1 MKIYKRKKLKGLSLD
16 QSLEMIMDVVKNN
29 ITHQDYD
36 RTITLRDDYTTFIT
50 GEGLNEKLLQ
60 FVPREDDIMFEQRCR
75 FTKSI
80 IPSVCAKLMKPSYK
94 LTRVEPVI
102 EKIDWE
108 GDAKDIEDKKLEL
121 QYNLDNYNGSRNLK
135 DYLNDKFITSNWTDP
150 NSWELTTYDAFDNK
164 TEKAAPYPIHIPCD
178 EAYNFKM
185 VNNETQW
192 LITRWDMKYMVSDL
206 SDPNAKKIIEKDGYE
221 YRLWTFDFVIKYVQV
236 DPLPFESE
244 PEGTYFE
251 TDAGKFAK
259 MDKERVFMVVEVEH
273 KAGFFP
279 GYRNGVK
286 QDLETD
292 GRIMVNMFH
301 EALLLFEKILKVGSE
316 MDISMTLH
324 AFLQKLAYQ
333 PPCPGIK
340 LANNRWN
347 RCTAGELAS
356 GGKCTNCNGT
366 GFIVHKS
373 SQDAIYLPMPRAKED
388 MLNIKEMVTYV
399 DIPINILEFDDK
411 YIDKVAE
418 AIVEVIYVGQ
428 VFQRNTTASTATEER
443 IKYESVYDTLTPLG
457 NGLCRAYKISVR
469 AVAVYIDLGTGLIVE
484 YKLPKDYQFRTL
496 NDLLTDLKL
505 ANDSG
510 APAFMKQEI
519 NNQIAKSVYMD
530 KPDELKRMMV
540 KQRFAPFEGM
550 GVDEIQYN
558 ITNKLCPVEAEVLYA
573 NSKAIFEKLESDA
586 KANKLWFYDIEE
598 SEQRK
603 LLDAVVASFVKII
616 EDRQV
621 VAMPADFNFNQPNP
635 PAGA

>member
-1 MKIYKRKKLKGLSLD
+1 MKIFKRKKVKGLTTQ
-16 QSLEMIMDVVKNN
+16 QSLQTIMDVVKSN
-29 ITHQDYD
+29 TPHQDYE
-36 RTITLRDDYTTFIT
+36 RTKLLRDDYTTFIT
-50 GEGLNEKLLQ
+50 GEGLNERLQQ
-60 FVPREDDIMFEQRCR
+60 FVPREDEVMFEQRSR

-80 IPSVCAKLMKPSYK
+80 IPAVCAKLMKPSYK

-108 GDAKDIEDKKLEL
+108 GDAKDLDDKKLEL
-121 QYNLDNYNGSRNLK
+121 QYNLDNYNGSRGLK

-150 NSWELTTYDAFDNK
+150 NSWELTTYDAFDNSI
-164 TEKAAPYPIHIPCD
+164 EKAAPYPIHIPCD

-185 VNNETQW
+185 INNETQW
-192 LITRWDMKYMVSDL
+192 LITRWVMKYMVSDL
-206 SDPNAKKIIEKDGYE
+206 SDPNAKKEKDGYE
-221 YRLWTFDFVIKYVQV
+221 YRLWTFDNVIKYIQV
-236 DPLPFESE
+236 DPLPYESQ

-259 MDKERVFMVVEVEH
+259 MDKERVFMVIEVEH

-301 EALLLFEKILKVGSE
+301 EALLLFEKIMKVGSE

-340 LANNRWN
+340 LDRKWQ
-347 RCTAGELAS
+347 RCDQGFLPDGT
-356 GGKCTNCNGT
+356 KCSKCNGT
-366 GFIVHKS
+366 GFVVHKS
-373 SQDAIYLPMPRAKED
+373 SQDAIYLPIPRAKDE
-388 MLNIKEMVTYV
+388 MLNIKELVTYV
-399 DIPINILEFDDK
+399 DIPINILDFDDK
-411 YIDKVAE
+411 YIDKIAE
-418 AIVEVIYVGQ
+418 AIVEVIYVSQ

-469 AVAVYIDLGTGLIVE
+469 AVAVYIDLGEGLIVE
-484 YKLPKDYQFRTL
+484 FKLPKDYQFRTL

-530 KPDELKRMMV
+530 KPDELKKMQV

-573 NSKAIFEKLESDA
+573 NSKAIFEKLEADA

-603 LLDAVVASFVKII
+603 LLDVVVASFVKTI
-616 EDRQV
+616 EERQV
-621 VAMPADFNFNQPNP
+621 VAMPPSFNFNNPNAP
-635 PAGA
+635 GGGA